1 MTSQTSKRA
10 SRSKPLT
17 QDAIRSGL
25 KTEQLGKTLHIYD
38 SIESTNTAAHPLA
51 EKGAPEGTVVL
62 ANAQTRGR
70 GRMGRRWISPPDVNL
85 YFSIVLR
92 PDGDPRR
99 VGLWTLAAANAV
111 AQAIEQTVGL
121 PTRLKWPND
130 LLIHHKKVAGLLL
143 ESVVQKGRI
152 RYLVLG
158 IGVNVNLLCDA
169 LPKTLRGSVSSL
181 RHESGR
187 VIDRVRLLQRILESL
202 EIQYRSFRA
211 EPPGKILNTYTARS
225 ETLGRSVRV
234 QDQDHEWTGIA
245 EGLTP
250 EGALILSRNEGEEV
264 IIRSDDVIHLR
275 PSDAAR
281 D

>member
-1 MTSQTSKRA
+1 
-10 SRSKPLT
+10 
-17 QDAIRSGL
+17 
-25 KTEQLGKTLHIYD
+25 
-38 SIESTNTAAHPLA
+38 
-51 EKGAPEGTVVL
+51 
-62 ANAQTRGR
+62 
-70 GRMGRRWISPPDVNL
+70 
-85 YFSIVLR
+85 
-92 PDGDPRR
+92 

-130 LLIHHKKVAGLLL
+130 ILIHHKKVAGLLM

-158 IGVNVNLLCDA
+158 IGVNVNLMADA
-169 LPKTLRGSVSSL
+169 LPKTLRDSVSSL
-181 RHESGR
+181 RQESGR
-187 VIDRVRLLQRILESL
+187 VIDRVRLLQRILETI
-202 EIQYRSFRA
+202 EIQYRSFQA

-250 EGALILSRNEGEEV
+250 EGALILSRNDQEEV
-264 IIRSDDVIHLR
+264 IIRSNDVVHVR
-275 PSDAAR
+275 ASDAAC